1 MGRQLAAIAIA
12 AGTIAATAG
21 AACAAAAVAAPAANA
36 VSVSGSVSGSGS
48 VSASALALA
57 SAQAPI
63 RTFTDTVSLQLNGY
77 SSAAAGW
84 YFHELYLTSIVRSPG
99 LAEHG
104 TDRDSGSD
112 NGSGKPYNSVSQNY
126 TVNGVY
132 YRQNAAG
139 KWAGSKLSAAEL
151 KGIENGADP
160 YYSLAKFRSI
170 PGVALVGPG
179 HYQVTCTVS
188 RFGSFFAWEYSEPTS
203 ILTDN
208 GIKSAT
214 LNFWLDSSGRPVK
227 DTITGQGANVR
238 LSGAETFTDY
248 NKPLTIKAP

>member
-1 MGRQLAAIAIA
+1 MRRQLATIVIA
-12 AGTIAATAG
+12 AGTIAATAT
-21 AACAAAAVAAPAANA
+21 AASA
-36 VSVSGSVSGSGS
+36 S
-48 VSASALALA
+48 VSASGSG

-63 RTFTDTVSLQLNGY
+63 RTFMDTVSLQLNGY
-77 SSAAAGW
+77 SSGEAGW

-99 LAEHG
+99 FAEQG

-112 NGSGKPYNSVSQNY
+112 NGSGKPFSSVSQSY
-126 TVNGVY
+126 TVNGIY

-139 KWAGSKLSAAEL
+139 KWSGSKMSPADL
-151 KGIENGADP
+151 KGVENGADP
-160 YYSLAKFRSI
+160 YYSLAKFRAI

-179 HYQVTCTVS
+179 HYRVTCTVG
-188 RFGSFFAWEYSEPTS
+188 RFGSFFSWEYAEPAS

-227 DTITGQGANVR
+227 DTITGQSASVR
-238 LSGAETFTDY
+238 LSAFETFTNY